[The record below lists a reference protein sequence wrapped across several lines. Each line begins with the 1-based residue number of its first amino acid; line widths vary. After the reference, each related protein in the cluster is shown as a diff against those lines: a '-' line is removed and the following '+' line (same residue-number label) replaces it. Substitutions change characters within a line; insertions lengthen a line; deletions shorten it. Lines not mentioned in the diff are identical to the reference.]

1 MDLFCM
7 QVKISRKI
15 FLFLLFV
22 CYNKF
27 MKNFL
32 NLFNRKPKIGL
43 AFGGGGARG
52 FSHIGVLK
60 AFEEFGLDFD
70 YVAGTSVGSI
80 IGAAYSAGLSSK
92 DIYQVAKALKVK
104 DIRTNKLFF
113 MPSKTDGLEKLMI
126 DTLGDINIED
136 LKKPFS
142 AIAVDIKSTKEVC
155 ISHGNL
161 AKAVA
166 GSCCVPG
173 IFQPVEFDDRL
184 LCDGGLQ
191 NTIPANIPRYFDC
204 DYVIAVD
211 CNSTRT
217 YGTDSQKVLDVLG
230 CAIRVLMKSN
240 AVKGYVCADCMI
252 ATDNKR
258 FKSTRLDGL
267 DEMVEEG
274 YKNAID
280 VMPQIVRIFQG
291 KAPKK
296 KLKDFDKDEI
306 DFI

>member
-1 MDLFCM
+1 MKLMNF
-7 QVKISRKI
+7 
-15 FLFLLFV
+15 F
-22 CYNKF
+22 NK
-27 MKNFL
+27 
-32 NLFNRKPKIGL
+32 KPKIGI

-52 FSHIGVLK
+52 LSHIGVLK
-60 AFEEFGLDFD
+60 AFEEFGLNFD

-80 IGAAYSAGLSSK
+80 IGAAYASGMTWSEMY
-92 DIYQVAKALKVK
+92 DIAKKLKVK
-104 DIRTNKLFF
+104 DIKTNKVFF
-113 MPSKTDGLEKLMI
+113 MPSKTDGIENLMI
-126 DTLGDINIED
+126 NCFGDINIED

-142 AIAVDIKSTKEVC
+142 AVAVDIKTTKELC

-173 IFQPVEFDDRL
+173 IFQPVEFGDKL

-204 DYVIAVD
+204 DYVIALD

-217 YGTDSQKVLDVLG
+217 YGTDSSKVLDVLG
-230 CAIRVLMKSN
+230 CSIRILMKSN
-240 AVKGYVCADCMI
+240 AVKGYMCADVTVAC
-252 ATDNKR
+252 DNKR

-280 VMPQIVRIFQG
+280 LIPQIMQIFQG
-291 KAPKK
+291 KYPKK
-296 KLKDFDKDEI
+296 RMKDFDKGEI
-306 DFI
+306 EFI

>member
-1 MDLFCM
+1 MKLMNF
-7 QVKISRKI
+7 
-15 FLFLLFV
+15 F
-22 CYNKF
+22 NK
-27 MKNFL
+27 
-32 NLFNRKPKIGL
+32 KPKIGI

-52 FSHIGVLK
+52 LSHIGVLK
-60 AFEEFGLDFD
+60 AFEEFGLNFD

-80 IGAAYSAGLSSK
+80 IGAAYASGMTWSEMY
-92 DIYQVAKALKVK
+92 DIAKKLKVK
-104 DIRTNKLFF
+104 DIKTNKVFF
-113 MPSKTDGLEKLMI
+113 MPSKTDGIENLMI
-126 DTLGDINIED
+126 NCFGDINIED

-142 AIAVDIKSTKEVC
+142 AVAVDIKTTKELC

-173 IFQPVEFDDRL
+173 IFQPVEFGDKL

-204 DYVIAVD
+204 DYVIALD

-217 YGTDSQKVLDVLG
+217 YGTDSSKVLDVLG
-230 CAIRVLMKSN
+230 CSIRILMKSN
-240 AVKGYVCADCMI
+240 TVKGYMCADVTVAC
-252 ATDNKR
+252 DNKR

-280 VMPQIVRIFQG
+280 LIPQIMQIFQG
-291 KAPKK
+291 KYPKK
-296 KLKDFDKDEI
+296 RMKDFDKGEI
-306 DFI
+306 EFI